1 MTDSTDPTALTYQ
14 IAAAG
19 RSASN
24 TTSSGGGGAS
34 TVSVSNL
41 PACQSVTGT
50 VAVTDGGG
58 TVSVDDGGGSVTV
71 DGAVTVSGTVTANA
85 GTGTM
90 AVSAASLPLPSGAAQ
105 DGTDIAS
112 PTAMPAG
119 GAGIRGWLSA
129 IWTKLNGTVAV
140 TGPLTDTQLRTSAV
154 PVALSGITNPVVIK
168 ADTAGN
174 QTSALKVDGSAV
186 TQPVSLAANTPDV
199 TDRTSR
205 LLGHVTVDTM
215 PTVTITG
222 TVTANAG
229 TGTQATRDL
238 KDTGR
243 TAVILSAT
251 AIPSVTSEAMFTLNK
266 WVGGTV
272 TSGTSYTVTAGK
284 TLRVQGI
291 QYGCRFA
298 TNSTTV
304 TFANTKINFRSGS
317 TITSPLIY
325 GDSKMAAANLPTPN
339 SDLPVPD
346 GLEFPAGTVL
356 GFSHVGSATTL
367 LLDVVLVGYEY

>member
-1 MTDSTDPTALTYQ
+1 MGDSTDPTALTYQ

-19 RSASN
+19 RSASAA
-24 TTSSGGGGAS
+24 TSSGGAAS
-34 TVSVSNL
+34 TVSVSNF
-41 PACQSVTGT
+41 PASQTVTG
-50 VAVTDGGG
+50 
-58 TVSVDDGGGSVTV
+58 SMN
-71 DGAVTVSGTVTANA
+71 VTA
-85 GTGTM
+85 
-90 AVSAASLPLPSGAAQ
+90 AALPLPTGAAQ
-105 DGTDIAS
+105 DGTDITS
-112 PTAMPAG
+112 PSPAMPAG

-154 PVALSGITNPVVIK
+154 PVALSGITNPVIVR

-186 TQPVSLAANTPDV
+186 TQPVSLAVNTPDV
-199 TDRTSR
+199 ADRTSR

-304 TFANTKINFRSGS
+304 TFANTKINFRSGNL
-317 TITSPLIY
+317 ITSPLIY
-325 GDSKMAAANLPTPN
+325 GDSKMAAANMPTPN